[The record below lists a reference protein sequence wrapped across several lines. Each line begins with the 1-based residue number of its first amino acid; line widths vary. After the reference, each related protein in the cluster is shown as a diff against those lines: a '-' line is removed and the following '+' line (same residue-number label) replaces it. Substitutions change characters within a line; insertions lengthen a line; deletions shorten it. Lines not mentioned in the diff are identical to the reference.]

1 MSSKEIKVHFSE
13 EDLQDMMRGKE
24 FHWEFE
30 GVALHLFKGEEEWDW
45 LVIELNMFYPFYY
58 WFI

>member
-30 GVALHLFKGEEEWDW
+30 GVALHLFKGEEE
-45 LVIELNMFYPFYY
+45 
-58 WFI
+58 